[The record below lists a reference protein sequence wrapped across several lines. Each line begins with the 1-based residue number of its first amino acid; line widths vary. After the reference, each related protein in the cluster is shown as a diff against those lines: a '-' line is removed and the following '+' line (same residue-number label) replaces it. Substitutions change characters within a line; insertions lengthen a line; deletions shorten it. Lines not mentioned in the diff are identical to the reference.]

1 MLRTFHEKLPAT
13 LSAQIKNYYCLAIAL
28 HGCYNASNLSMKGRS
43 GKDEKKLAIFALLLA
58 AVLLLAACAGK
69 NNGEKKL
76 TAGDIEGTWTV
87 SGASV
92 LSKGHLSLD
101 GMILKPDSSA
111 VLFFRGGKITWE
123 WEAQDGKK
131 TSEAGS
137 YTVTD
142 GDVFFSSV
150 KLRAKL
156 EGKTLTLTE
165 LAPPKGEGSYIY
177 KEEDGAY
184 HKADDPS
191 VIEVPDK

>member
-1 MLRTFHEKLPAT
+1 
-13 LSAQIKNYYCLAIAL
+13 
-28 HGCYNASNLSMKGRS
+28 MK
-43 GKDEKKLAIFALLLA
+43 KKLAIFTVLLA
-58 AVLLLAACAGK
+58 AALLLAACAGK

-76 TAGDIEGTWTV
+76 TTGDIEGTWTV
-87 SGASV
+87 SDASV

-101 GMILKPDSSA
+101 GMILKPDTSA
-111 VLFFRGGKITWE
+111 VLVLRGGKITWE

-137 YTVTD
+137 YEVTD

-150 KLRAKL
+150 SLRAKL

-165 LAPPKGEGSYIY
+165 LAPPKGEGTY
-177 KEEDGAY
+177 KYNEEDGLY

-191 VIEVPDK
+191 VTEMPDKAVLVLERK